1 MSFIKNITG
10 ALALS
15 ALATTATAEEVTLR
29 VANWLPPAHHMQKTL
44 ADWTAAVT
52 EATGGEVIFDIMTT
66 PLAPPPGQY
75 DLVKNGVVDVAY
87 SFAATTPKKFHK
99 LRGIE
104 MPFLVSSSEKGS
116 AAVQDWYTSNGYDD
130 EEFDGTHLLAAF
142 VTPPFLI
149 HSREPMTTLADLEGK
164 KIRAGGI
171 GIEIWKK
178 LGAAPVF
185 LSPGDTTE
193 ALQRGTIDATQFTW
207 ESLVGFRMMDLS
219 KNHLVVPDGGL
230 YGTVFWIAINEKSWA
245 KLSESQR
252 AAIDGMGVS
261 GAKLIGQHWDAA
273 EVASMAKAKENGNS
287 IVTLGA
293 DDTAMLKESVA
304 FVEESWIAK
313 AGENGAAMLDDL
325 RKTLDKH

>member
-1 MSFIKNITG
+1 MSFIRSITG
-10 ALALS
+10 ALALGAIAS
-15 ALATTATAEEVTLR
+15 TAMAEEVTLR
-29 VANWLPPAHHMQKTL
+29 VANWLPPAHHMQKTI

-52 EATGGEVIFDIMTT
+52 EATGGEVKFDIMTT

-87 SFAATTPKKFHK
+87 SFAATTPTKFKK
-99 LRGIE
+99 LRAIE
-104 MPFLVSSSEKGS
+104 MPFMVSSSAKGS
-116 AAVQDWYTSNGYDD
+116 AAVHDWYTSHGLDD
-130 EEFDGTHLLAAF
+130 EEFEGTHLLAAF

-149 HSREPMTTLADLEGK
+149 HSREPITTLADLEGK

-230 YGTVFWIAINEKSWA
+230 YGTVFWIAINEKSWK
-245 KLSESQR
+245 KLSDAQR
-252 AAIDGMGVS
+252 AAIEGMGVA
-261 GAKLIGQHWDAA
+261 GAKLIGEHWDAA
-273 EVASMAKAKENGNS
+273 EAASMAKAKENGNTV
-287 IVTLGA
+287 VTLDA
-293 DDTAMLKESVA
+293 ENTAALKKAVS
-304 FVEESWIAK
+304 FVEADWIAA
-313 AGENGAAMLDDL
+313 AGDQGQALMDDL
-325 RKTLDKH
+325 RATLDKH